1 MKFQNNTHQVDQI
14 TCIWNNQNNI
24 HQVDKI
30 TCIGNIKIIHIKLI
44 ALCNIKLLAGELRKL
59 SLKFDN

>member
-1 MKFQNNTHQVDQI
+1 MKY
-14 TCIWNNQNNI
+14 QNNI

-44 ALCNIKLLAGELRKL
+44 ALLNIELLAGELKKM
-59 SLKFDN
+59 SPKFDN